1 MAQLSSIPGIGK
13 TSLELLEVAGF
24 LDVESLAHAGVEELT
39 LELARANEIL
49 KIAKRTPKATN
60 VEKWIHSARTLI
72 GFHEQPEEEVVMPVN
87 YEGNPQVL
95 EMLEE
100 APLAVPFPARQL
112 VEHGVGVADIPT
124 AIFLNRYSGD
134 LEVRIKGMVPAV
146 EEKPPISQE
155 AKNSLPRLKSD
166 LLSPAVTGFVGID
179 LSRVRSTA
187 EMTSEG
193 VKVPVTFDTQDRLSV
208 LRAPLEKTNRGKN
221 PDSRNYIRGVLHTH
235 PVSMWFAAV
244 ITLLLFTVAP
254 AAIISAGLLLLSD
267 QMPEHFQWVPKWLL
281 AFPIALPVV
290 AIFYA
295 IWAQGG
301 SCRICRQR
309 LFWPRHCIK
318 NSKAHHVPGFGYI
331 VPLCLHILLFRWFR
345 CSYCGTPVRLKK

>member
-24 LDVESLAHAGVEELT
+24 LDVESLAQAGVEELT

-49 KIAKRTPKATN
+49 KIAKRAPKPKN
-60 VEKWIHSARTLI
+60 VGKWIQSARALT
-72 GFHEQPEEEVVMPVN
+72 GFHEQPAEEVVMPVN

-95 EMLEE
+95 EMLEN
-100 APLAVPFPARQL
+100 APLALPFPARQL

-134 LEVRIKGMVPAV
+134 LEVRIEGMVPVVDEQPAILP
-146 EEKPPISQE
+146 EEKKSQTPV
-155 AKNSLPRLKSD
+155 KND
-166 LLSPAVTGFVGID
+166 LSTPVATGPVGID
-179 LSRVRSTA
+179 LSRLRSTA

-193 VKVPVTFDTQDRLSV
+193 AKVPVTFDSENRRSG
-208 LRAPLEKTNRGKN
+208 LRSPLEKTNRGKN

-235 PVSMWFAAV
+235 PVSIWFAAV
-244 ITLLLFTVAP
+244 ISLLLFIIAP

-267 QMPEHFQWVPKWLL
+267 QMPEHFHWVPRWLL

-295 IWAQGG
+295 IWAQAG

-318 NSKAHHVPGFGYI
+318 NSKAHHIPGFGYI